1 MKAAQIN
8 DYKDQLR
15 VNPNFPNPSLQP
27 GKVLVEV
34 HGAGV
39 NPVEGKIRAGYL
51 KEIFPLKF
59 PATLG
64 TEFSGVIKEV
74 GVGVVDFKKGGE
86 VYGQTDIRGG
96 QFGSFTE
103 MIVMSPQFIAPKPE
117 KLTHIEA
124 ASLPVVGVSALQALM
139 DTIGLKR
146 GQKILIHGGAGG
158 IGTIAIQLAKHM
170 GAYVATTV
178 SDKDKQYVKDLGA
191 DEVIDYK
198 NQPFE
203 DILHDYDA
211 VLDNVGG
218 ETYLKSFKVLRKGGI
233 LVSKLPQD
241 ERKDLMDQ
249 YGVKAVMDFTRM
261 SQEQLSRLAELVN
274 KGVIKVHVDR
284 VFPLEQAEQALTHL
298 QTGHPR
304 GKVVLEIKR

>member
-1 MKAAQIN
+1 MKAAQIKY
-8 DYKDQLR
+8 YKDQIR
-15 VNPNFPNPSLQP
+15 VNPNLPHPSIQP

-34 HGAGV
+34 HGAGL
-39 NPVEGKIRAGYL
+39 NPVEGKIRDGLL
-51 KEIFPLKF
+51 KDIFPLQF

-64 TEFSGVIKEV
+64 SEFSGVIMEV
-74 GVGVVDFKKGGE
+74 GEGVSDFKKGDE

-96 QFGSFTE
+96 QMGSFTE
-103 MIVMSPQFIAPKPE
+103 MILMSPQFIALKPK
-117 KLTHIEA
+117 KLTHTES

-139 DTIGLKR
+139 DTIGLKQ

-158 IGTIAIQLAKHM
+158 IGTIAIQLAKHI

-178 SDKDKQYVKDLGA
+178 SEKSKHYVKDLGA

-198 NQPFE
+198 NQSFE
-203 DILHDYDA
+203 DILRDYDA

-218 ETYLKSFKVLRKGGI
+218 ETFLKSFQVLRKGGI
-233 LVSKLPQD
+233 LVSKLPQE
-241 ERKDLMDQ
+241 ERKDLMDKH
-249 YGVKAVMDFTRM
+249 GVKAVTDFTRM
-261 SQEQLSRLAELVN
+261 SQEQLFRLAELVN
-274 KGVIKVHVDR
+274 KGVIKVHIDQA
-284 VFPLEQAEQALTHL
+284 FPLEQAEQALTYL

>member
-15 VNPNFPNPSLQP
+15 VNPNFPNPSLQS
-27 GKVLVEV
+27 GKVLIEV
-34 HGAGV
+34 HGAGL
-39 NPVEGKIRAGYL
+39 NPVEGKIRDGYL
-51 KEIFPLKF
+51 KEIFPLQF

-64 TEFSGVIKEV
+64 TEFSGVITEV
-74 GVGVVDFKKGGE
+74 GEGVVDFKKGDE

-103 MIVMSPQFIAPKPE
+103 MILMSPQFIAPKPE

-139 DTIGLKR
+139 DTVGLKQ

-178 SDKDKQYVKDLGA
+178 SEKDKQYVKDLGA

-198 NQPFE
+198 NQRFE

-211 VLDNVGG
+211 ILDNVGG
-218 ETYLKSFKVLRKGGI
+218 ETYLKSFKVLKKGGI
-233 LVSKLPQD
+233 LVSKLPQE
-241 ERKDLMDQ
+241 ERKDLMDK

-261 SQEQLSRLAELVN
+261 GQEQLSRLAELVN
-274 KGVIKVHVDR
+274 KGVIKVHIDQ

-304 GKVVLEIKR
+304 GKVVLEIIR

>member
-8 DYKDQLR
+8 AYKDQLK
-15 VNPNFPNPSLQP
+15 VNPHFPTPSLQP

-34 HGAGV
+34 HSAGL
-39 NPVEGKIRAGYL
+39 NPVEGKIRDGHL
-51 KEIFPLKF
+51 KDIFPLQF

-64 TEFSGVIKEV
+64 TEFSGVITEV
-74 GVGVVDFKKGGE
+74 GEGVVDFKKGDE

-103 MIVMSPQFIAPKPE
+103 ILLMSPQFIAPKPK
-117 KLTHIEA
+117 KLTHVEA

-139 DTIGLKR
+139 DTLGLKQ

-178 SDKDKQYVKDLGA
+178 SEKDMHYVKDLGA

-198 NQPFE
+198 NQTFE

-211 VLDNVGG
+211 VLDNAGG
-218 ETYLKSFKVLRKGGI
+218 ETYLKSFKVLKKGGI
-233 LVSKLPQD
+233 LVSKLPQE
-241 ERKDLMDQ
+241 ERKDLMDK

-261 SQEQLSRLAELVN
+261 SQEQLYRLAELVN
-274 KGVIKVHVDR
+274 KGVIKVHIDQ
-284 VFPLEQAEQALTHL
+284 VFPLDQAEQALAHL

-304 GKVVLEIKR
+304 GKVVLDMKK

>member
-15 VNPNFPNPSLQP
+15 INPNFPNPSLQP
-27 GKVLVEV
+27 GKVLVRV
-34 HGAGV
+34 HGAGL
-39 NPVEGKIRAGYL
+39 NPIEGKIRDGYVR
-51 KEIFPLKF
+51 EVFPLQF

-64 TEFSGVIKEV
+64 TEFSGIITEI
-74 GVGVVDFKKGGE
+74 GEGVVDFKKGDE

-103 MIVMSPQFIAPKPE
+103 MILMSPQFIALKPE

-124 ASLPVVGVSALQALM
+124 ASLPVVGVSAVQALM
-139 DTIGLKR
+139 DTIGLKQ

-178 SDKDKQYVKDLGA
+178 SEKDKQYVKDLGA

-198 NQPFE
+198 NQRFE

-233 LVSKLPQD
+233 LVSKLPQE
-241 ERKDLMDQ
+241 ERKDLMDR
-249 YGVKAVMDFTRM
+249 YGVKTIMDFTRM
-261 SQEQLSRLAELVN
+261 GQEQLSRLAELVN
-274 KGVIKVHVDR
+274 KGVIKVHIDQ
-284 VFPLEQAEQALTHL
+284 VFPLEQAEQALNHL

-304 GKVVLEIKR
+304 GKVVLKINR

>member
-1 MKAAQIN
+1 MKAAVIN
-8 DYKDQLR
+8 DYKDQLT
-15 VNPNFPNPSLQP
+15 VNSNFPTPRLQS

-34 HGAGV
+34 HGAGL
-39 NPVEGKIRAGYL
+39 NPIEGKIRDGYV
-51 KEIFPLKF
+51 KEIFPLQF
-59 PATLG
+59 PAILG
-64 TEFSGVIKEV
+64 TEFSGVITEV
-74 GVGVVDFKKGGE
+74 GEGVVDFKIGDE

-103 MIVMSPQFIAPKPE
+103 MILMSPQFIALKPE
-117 KLTHIEA
+117 NLTHIEA
-124 ASLPVVGVSALQALM
+124 ASLSVVGVSALQALV
-139 DTIGLKR
+139 DTIGLKK

-178 SDKDKQYVKDLGA
+178 SEKDRQYVKDLGA
-191 DEVIDYK
+191 DVVIDYK

-218 ETYLKSFKVLRKGGI
+218 ETYLKSFQVLRKGGI
-233 LVSKLPQD
+233 LVSKLPHE
-241 ERKDLMDQ
+241 ERKDLMDK
-249 YGVKAVMDFTRM
+249 YGVKALTDFTRM
-261 SQEQLSRLAELVN
+261 GQEQLSRLTELVN
-274 KGVIKVHVDR
+274 KGVIKVHIDQ
-284 VFPLEQAEQALTHL
+284 VFPLEQAEQALRYL

-304 GKVVLEIKR
+304 GKVVLKIKN

>member
-1 MKAAQIN
+1 M
-8 DYKDQLR
+8 
-15 VNPNFPNPSLQP
+15 
-27 GKVLVEV
+27 LVEV
-34 HGAGV
+34 HGAGL
-39 NPVEGKIRAGYL
+39 NPVEGKIRDGYL
-51 KEIFPLKF
+51 KEIFPLQF

-64 TEFSGVIKEV
+64 TEFSGVITGV
-74 GVGVVDFKKGGE
+74 GEGVVDFKKGDE

-103 MIVMSPQFIAPKPE
+103 MILMNPQFIAPKPK

-139 DTIGLKR
+139 DTMGLKQ

-178 SDKDKQYVKDLGA
+178 SEKDKQYVKNLGA
-191 DEVIDYK
+191 DEAIDYK

-233 LVSKLPQD
+233 LVSKLPQE
-241 ERKDLMDQ
+241 ERKDLMDK

-261 SQEQLSRLAELVN
+261 GQEQLSRLAELVN
-274 KGVIKVHVDR
+274 KGVIKVHIDQ